1 MCASFDRILN
11 FYEAAAHGPV
21 MMPLA
26 IASTVASTAIGAAGT
41 MAAGDNAVAMGKY
54 QAAEY
59 EQQAESATAMGQRSM
74 LEERRKAGLVESTL
88 QARAAGGGASA
99 TAPSTLNVAGEIAKR
114 GEYNAL
120 MDLSSGQNQ
129 AAGLTNMGQAA
140 MYGGKIAQEGDMY
153 SAAGTI
159 AGGAGSL
166 TRTLMGGGG
175 VPPYGGGNSGG
186 GVPQY
191 SDPLN
196 SWDLGR

>member
-11 FYEAAAHGPV
+11 FYEAAAHGPL

-26 IASTVASTAIGAAGT
+26 IASTVASTAMGAAGT

-140 MYGGKIAQEGDMY
+140 IIAIGL
-153 SAAGTI
+153 AIVVVFFRNRGTI
-159 AGGAGSL
+159 AVEEINELRG
-166 TRTLMGGGG
+166 
-175 VPPYGGGNSGG
+175 
-186 GVPQY
+186 
-191 SDPLN
+191 
-196 SWDLGR
+196 